1 MSVAITGR
9 YLGKLR
15 VSMQHESGAE
25 ITTVAPKDNN
35 GDGSLFSPTDL
46 CAASVG
52 TCMLTVMAIVAE
64 RSGLSLDGSR
74 FELTKEMVAN
84 PRRIGKVAVIMHL
97 PATLSEDDR
106 KKLEHTAHTCPVHRS
121 LGSEVNVS
129 VSFLYDA

>member
-9 YLGKLR
+9 YMGKLR
-15 VSMQHESGAE
+15 VSMRHESGAE

-64 RSGLSLDGSR
+64 RSGVSLEGSH
-74 FELTKEMVAN
+74 FALTKEMSAN
-84 PRRIGKVAVIMHL
+84 PRRIGKVTVVMHL
-97 PATLSEDDR
+97 PSGLSDEDR

-121 LGSEVNVS
+121 LSGDVEVS
-129 VSFLYDA
+129 LSFLYDA